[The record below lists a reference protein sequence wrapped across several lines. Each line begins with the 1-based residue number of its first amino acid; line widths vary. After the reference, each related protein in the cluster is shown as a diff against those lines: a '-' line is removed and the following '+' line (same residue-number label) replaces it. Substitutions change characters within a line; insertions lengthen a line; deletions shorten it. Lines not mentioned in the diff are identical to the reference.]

1 MLYLNIFIYNLMFFY
16 SLLINSK
23 NIIYHKN
30 IYLKNVKY
38 LSNKID
44 IKDHISLKLHNINIY
59 KYKINNKNLEHIIP
73 LDNFLKNKKIISIS
87 PAGYK
92 GIYCTGIC
100 TFIKKNYNLDNY
112 IFSGASAGSWNA
124 LLMCYKNDVNVFK
137 NEILL
142 NSLNNTESIMD
153 FELLMKKKI
162 LEKFNNN
169 DFELNR
175 LFIGVTTLN
184 GFIPSSTIY
193 SNFKTLEDAIDCC
206 IASSHIPLIT
216 GGIINKYNN
225 IYSFDGGF
233 CKYPYLN
240 STKSVLHISPNIWEL
255 TKYNDKSINNLY
267 TDNQM
272 FDINLFS
279 KHKYNFSELYEN
291 GYSDTLK
298 NKKIL
303 DILLT

>member
-1 MLYLNIFIYNLMFFY
+1 MFNLNIYNFMSFY
-16 SLLINSK
+16 SLLTNSK
-23 NIIYHKN
+23 NIICHKN
-30 IYLKNVKY
+30 IYFKNIKY
-38 LSNKID
+38 LSNKIY
-44 IKDHISLKLHNINIY
+44 IKDHILLKWKNINIS
-59 KYKINNKNLEHIIP
+59 KNKFKINNKNLENIIP

-100 TFIKKNYNLDNY
+100 TYIKENYNLDNY

-142 NSLNNTESIMD
+142 NSLNNTESIID
-153 FELLMKKKI
+153 FELMMKKKI
-162 LEKFNNN
+162 LEKFNKN

-175 LFIGVTTLN
+175 LFIGVTTIS
-184 GFIPSSTIY
+184 GFIPSATIY

-255 TKYNDKSINNLY
+255 TKYNDKTINNLY
-267 TDNQM
+267 INNQI
-272 FDINLFS
+272 FDINLFM

-291 GYSDTLK
+291 GYNDTLK

>member
-1 MLYLNIFIYNLMFFY
+1 MFFY
-16 SLLINSK
+16 SSLINSK

-30 IYLKNVKY
+30 IYLKSIKY

-44 IKDHISLKLHNINIY
+44 IIDHISLKLQNINIY
-59 KYKINNKNLEHIIP
+59 KYKKIKKIIP

-124 LLMCYKNDVNVFK
+124 LLMCYKNDVSVFK
-137 NEILL
+137 HEILL
-142 NSLNNTESIMD
+142 NSLNNTESIID
-153 FELLMKKKI
+153 FELLMKKNL

-184 GFIPSSTIY
+184 GCIPSATIY

-233 CKYPYLN
+233 SKYPYLN

-255 TKYNDKSINNLY
+255 TKYNDKNINNLY
-267 TDNQM
+267 TDNQI
-272 FDINLFS
+272 FNINLFS

-291 GYSDTLK
+291 GYNDTLK